1 MKFSI
6 AVFSALTLGGC
17 ATQEQA
23 VSDPPEERYVREI
36 YPDATILG
44 SSRTNVNERSGRYS
58 VDVRIR
64 PSVEF
69 GLERVLRLECSTSGC
84 VEITGDRR

>member
-64 PSVEF
+64 LGEF
-69 GLERVLRLECSTSGC
+69 GWERVLRLECSTSGC